1 MSGVTMT
8 SNFEVLCAFGRGE
21 WDYMVTVL
29 VCAQA
34 DWLACVE
41 AEARVCAVF
50 KLPVMYPI
58 EIRRVRGISAE
69 ERLRLMDARL
79 EGAMWSRVKR
89 GCGTGLQD

>member
-21 WDYMVTVL
+21 WDYMVAVL

-89 GCGTGLQD
+89 GSIGEIFS